1 MQGQDTTKL
10 KPGPIASDFIIKK
23 SELYL
28 SDLLDELDAQIDSR
42 LVKTFFRLFIA
53 VLIYRNRPNGL
64 ILSELGAF
72 ICNPWQAKAG
82 TKRLSN
88 LLRSTKWDAGIIDN
102 FLFSKAEKRI
112 EKLRTEGK
120 RPLFTWDDSRLEHPE
135 SWLMEGLCS
144 VYSTKG
150 KRLTRIRRGF
160 YKVFKSRICTPG
172 YKWTAVMLSTVG
184 EAPSVC
190 KMSWWTTRGKFK
202 SYGSNIMYNLLK
214 ECDQKFGRL
223 ITHVL
228 DRGYAK
234 AELIEWMFL
243 FNQDFVLRWKKNH
256 NLIHS
261 SGVIKKT
268 HLIARS
274 AKPMDY
280 KWVKDKERKKMK
292 RISIAYIE
300 VAHPESPDNQL
311 FMIIVR
317 DKKNHNSPMYLLTS
331 LPINSI
337 KDAWEI
343 CHIYFHRW
351 NIEQAFRFCK
361 SELAMESPRLWF
373 FQNRLKFLAIISLV
387 YDFIISLIR
396 NWNAWVWCFIQTWCP
411 RTGSRLREVSTPA
424 YRLRFAISLCLT
436 FYWVKQNSG

>member
-1 MQGQDTTKL
+1 MQTQDSTKQ
-10 KPGPIASDFIIKK
+10 KSQPSASDFIIKK
-23 SELYL
+23 SEVYL
-28 SDLLDELDAQIDSR
+28 EDLLVKLDAQIDSR

-53 VLIYRNRPNGL
+53 VQIHRNRPNGL

-72 ICNPWQAKAG
+72 ICSPWKAKAG

-88 LLRSTKWDAGIIDN
+88 LLRSTKWNAGIIDD
-102 FLFSKAEKRI
+102 FLFSKTEKRI
-112 EKLRTEGK
+112 QKFTALGK
-120 RPLFTWDDSRLEHPE
+120 RALFLWDDSRLEHPE

-160 YKVFKSRICTPG
+160 YKIFKSRICTPG
-172 YKWTAVMLSTVG
+172 YKWTAVMLSAVG

-190 KMSWWTTRGKFK
+190 KMGWWTTRGKFK
-202 SYGSNIMYNLLK
+202 SHGSNIMFLLLR
-214 ECDQKFGRL
+214 ECEQKFGRL

-234 AELIEWMFL
+234 AQIIDWMFL

-256 NLIHS
+256 NLIHPN
-261 SGVIKKT
+261 GTFKKT

-274 AKPMDY
+274 AKPMNY
-280 KWVKDKERKKMK
+280 KLVKDKERKKMK
-292 RISIAYIE
+292 RISISYIK
-300 VAHPESPDNQL
+300 VAHPKFPDNQL
-311 FMIIVR
+311 FMVIVR
-317 DKKNHNSPMYLLTS
+317 DKKNYNSPMYLLTS

-337 KDAWEI
+337 RAAWEV

-351 NIEQAFRFCK
+351 NIEQAFRFGK

-373 FQNRLKFLAIISLV
+373 FENRLKFLAVISLV
-387 YDFIISLIR
+387 YDFLISLIR
-396 NWNAWVWCFIQTWCP
+396 NWNAWVWCFLQTWCP

-424 YRLRFAISLCLT
+424 YRLRLAISFCLT
-436 FYWVKQNSG
+436 FYWVNQNSG

>member
-1 MQGQDTTKL
+1 MQTQDSTKL
-10 KPGPIASDFIIKK
+10 NSTPSASDFIIKK

-28 SDLLDELDAQIDSR
+28 SDLLVALDAQIDSR

-53 VLIYRNRPNGL
+53 VQIYRNRPNGL

-88 LLRSTKWDAGIIDN
+88 LLRSTKWDASIIDN

-112 EKLRTEGK
+112 ENLKNKGK

-135 SWLMEGLCS
+135 SWLVEGLCS
-144 VYSTKG
+144 VFSTKG

-160 YKVFKSRICTPG
+160 YKIFKSRICTPG

-202 SYGSNIMYNLLK
+202 SHGSNTMYNLLK
-214 ECDQKFGRL
+214 ECNQKFGRL
-223 ITHVL
+223 VTHVL

-234 AELIEWMFL
+234 SELIEWMFL
-243 FNQDFVLRWKKNH
+243 FCQDFVLRWKKNH
-256 NLIHS
+256 NLIHP
-261 SGVIKKT
+261 SGEVKKT

-280 KWVKDKERKKMK
+280 KWVKDKERKKTK

-300 VAHPESPDNQL
+300 VAHPEFPDNQL
-311 FMIIVR
+311 FMVIVR

-331 LPINSI
+331 LPVDSI
-337 KDAWEI
+337 KDAWEV

-361 SELAMESPRLWF
+361 SELAMESPRLWS

-387 YDFIISLIR
+387 YDFMISLIR
-396 NWNAWVWCFIQTWCP
+396 NWNSWVRCFIQTWCP
-411 RTGSRLREVSTPA
+411 RTGNRLREVSTPA

-436 FYWVKQNSG
+436 FHWVIQNSG